1 MCGSG
6 RRYGQ
11 CCRPKAEWQLICYNP
26 GMKGYSGVVP
36 QEVTIEAI
44 DPLTL
49 KQRLDDDP
57 RLAITEDTPSGG
69 FWIYWGDPALEDPE
83 YGILCFGDLELRP
96 DGTLLVTAISD
107 VRMQTLLALLAEIAA
122 DCLGPVPPIQK
133 EPPLTIKKVPR
144 PHRRRYCRAERT
156 KRSAP
161 IGSAASSKSN
171 RVLWCAASQ
180 PLSGLRLPR
189 KMNVPGTSRR

>member
-1 MCGSG
+1 MPGLKQQMTSFEPVKPKERCLCGSG
-6 RRYGQ
+6 RRYDQ
-11 CCRPKAEWQLICYNP
+11 CCRPKTDWQIICYNP
-26 GMKGYSGVVP
+26 GMKGYSWVVL

-44 DPLTL
+44 DPLAL

-107 VRMQTLLALLAEIAA
+107 VRMQTLLGLLAEIAA

-133 EPPLTIKKVPR
+133 EPPLAIKKVPR
-144 PHRRRYCRAERT
+144 PHRRRRGR
-156 KRSAP
+156 
-161 IGSAASSKSN
+161 
-171 RVLWCAASQ
+171 
-180 PLSGLRLPR
+180 R
-189 KMNVPGTSRR
+189 K